1 MKKIIEKMC
10 KRFIKKTQ
18 KAKPAVFEFLKNSAA
33 IDKILTKKFK
43 NKKVEMQQNKTEG
56 TFFVVLQ
63 LLRSELGQ
71 RSTLVYRI
79 VVHARLLILRKKST
93 LHGLIW
99 VCTFIDFEKTFPPAR
114 LFHPARLLVSTINF
128 SLL

>member
-43 NKKVEMQQNKTEG
+43 NKNDEMQQNTTVG
-56 TFFVVLQ
+56 TFFVVIQ
-63 LLRSELGQ
+63 LLRSE
-71 RSTLVYRI
+71 
-79 VVHARLLILRKKST
+79 
-93 LHGLIW
+93 
-99 VCTFIDFEKTFPPAR
+99 
-114 LFHPARLLVSTINF
+114 
-128 SLL
+128 